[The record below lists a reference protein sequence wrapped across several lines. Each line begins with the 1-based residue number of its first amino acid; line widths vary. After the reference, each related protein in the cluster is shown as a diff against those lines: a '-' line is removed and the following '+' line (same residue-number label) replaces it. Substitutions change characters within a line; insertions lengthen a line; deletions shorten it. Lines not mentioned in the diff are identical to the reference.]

1 MINKAA
7 FIKILLQFKILVSNF
22 SQNLK
27 WIVYSCDDFQLPLLQ
42 ASVSH
47 DPSEIILII
56 LKCWCS
62 LFFINFENGFVSLFE
77 EIMTRF

>member
-22 SQNLK
+22 SQNFK

-42 ASVSH
+42 SSASH
-47 DPSEIILII
+47 DPSEIILIM
-56 LKCWCS
+56 LKYCS